1 MSIKTVL
8 TITGPAQSK
17 IDLRLAAQLCGEIRA
32 HLSVMVTA
40 FALPPP
46 IGDYPPAGEDW
57 AKQRDRDLTNLKRR
71 TGEVTRIPRGHHLV
85 HGRYGRLPGS
95 GTWR

>member
-46 IGDYPPAGEDW
+46 I
-57 AKQRDRDLTNLKRR
+57 RR
-71 TGEVTRIPRGHHLV
+71 LSSGGRGLGKAARPGSHQSEKAHGRGGQIPRGHHLV